1 MRKPSNLFRALF
13 SAGQFSNLWPS
24 MSRWRAVSLI
34 AAALF
39 LLGALLYENI
49 HALDTVRVGIPTK
62 SFQHV
67 IYQLALERRYMQQE
81 GVNLEIVLIAPTTSI
96 QALLTADLH
105 FTLSGTSALIAN
117 HRAGVP
123 VKVVLAANHQ
133 VLQWLLAKP
142 AVVTDLKALKNKRIA
157 TPGLA
162 SMSTLIVKQIL
173 VKHGLNPNSEVQLLD
188 SAAGTQ
194 LQAVLTGAADAA
206 ILGAE
211 QRYFALDS
219 GLKDLAFLGREVKNS
234 WGTLA
239 TSDRLIKEQ
248 PALVRNSL
256 RATIKALRFIR
267 ANREATVAAMAKF
280 SKVER
285 DLAGRVYD
293 DLIST
298 FTTDGTVDEE
308 TQRNDLAVIR
318 QVIGATEPMAI
329 TRGYD
334 FSLARAADRE
344 LTQSG
349 WRP

>member
-1 MRKPSNLFRALF
+1 MRMSWLNTTVITIDDHFHACPQRGRFRLDARIILIH
-13 SAGQFSNLWPS
+13 LI
-24 MSRWRAVSLI
+24 SLS
-34 AAALF
+34 
-39 LLGALLYENI
+39 LLLCAETY
-49 HALDTVRVGIPTK
+49 ALDTVRVGIPTK

-67 IYQLALERRYMQQE
+67 IYLLAQERNYMQQE
-81 GVNLEIVLIAPTTSI
+81 GIDLEIVLIAPTTSI
-96 QALLTADLH
+96 QALLTGDLH

-142 AVVTDLKALKNKRIA
+142 GVSDVKALKNKRIA

-173 VKHGLNPNSEVQLLD
+173 SKHGLNPNSDVLMID
-188 SAAGTQ
+188 SAAGAQ
-194 LQAVLTGAADAA
+194 LKSVLSGVADAA

-256 RATIKALRFIR
+256 RATLKALRFIR
-267 ANREATVAAMAKF
+267 ANKEAPSRPWPNSPK
-280 SKVER
+280 S
-285 DLAGRVYD
+285 
-293 DLIST
+293 S
-298 FTTDGTVDEE
+298 
-308 TQRNDLAVIR
+308 
-318 QVIGATEPMAI
+318 AI
-329 TRGYD
+329 
-334 FSLARAADRE
+334 
-344 LTQSG
+344 
-349 WRP
+349 

>member
-1 MRKPSNLFRALF
+1 MPTF
-13 SAGQFSNLWPS
+13 SRNSITAIFGAQFSNLSP
-24 MSRWRAVSLI
+24 RKTPRQRAFAILRPLVLL
-34 AAALF
+34 AAL
-39 LLGALLYENI
+39 LCGETY
-49 HALDTVRVGIPTK
+49 ALDTVRVGIPTK

-67 IYQLALERRYMQQE
+67 IYLLAQERQFMQQE
-81 GVNLEIVLIAPTTSI
+81 GINLEIVLVAPTTSI
-96 QALLTADLH
+96 QALLTGDLH

-142 AVVTDLKALKNKRIA
+142 GISDVKSLKSKRIA

-173 VKHGLNPNSEVQLLD
+173 AKQGLNPNSDVLMID
-188 SAAGTQ
+188 SAAGAQ
-194 LQAVLTGAADAA
+194 LKAVLTGVADAA

-248 PALVRNSL
+248 PALVRSSL
-256 RATIKALRFIR
+256 RATLKALRFIR
-267 ANREATVAAMAKF
+267 TNREATVAAMAKF

-318 QVIGATEPMAI
+318 QVIGASEPMAI

-334 FSLARAADRE
+334 FSIARAADRE

>member
-1 MRKPSNLFRALF
+1 
-13 SAGQFSNLWPS
+13 
-24 MSRWRAVSLI
+24 MSRFGVAFNGRFGSPALRMGLGRLSPLI
-34 AAALF
+34 LAPVF
-39 LLGALLYENI
+39 LLGVLVSEKI

-67 IYQLALERRYMQQE
+67 IYPLAQERQYMHQE
-81 GVNLEIVLIAPTTSI
+81 GINLEIVLIAPTTSI
-96 QALLTADLH
+96 QALLTGDLH

-133 VLQWLLAKP
+133 VLQWLLTKP
-142 AVVTDLKALKNKRIA
+142 GISDVKALKNRRIA

-162 SMSTLIVKQIL
+162 SMSTLIVKQL
-173 VKHGLNPNSEVQLLD
+173 LAKHGLNPNTDVQMLD
-188 SAAGTQ
+188 AAAGTQ
-194 LQAVLTGAADAA
+194 LQSVLTGVADAA

-256 RATIKALRFIR
+256 RATLKSLRFIR
-267 ANREATVAAMAKF
+267 TNREATVGAMAKF

-285 DLAGRVYD
+285 NLAGRVYD
-293 DLIST
+293 ELIST

-318 QVIGATEPMAI
+318 QVIGAPEPIAI

>member
-1 MRKPSNLFRALF
+1 MARSSPNPTAANIAVRLNDLPSY
-13 SAGQFSNLWPS
+13 AG
-24 MSRWRAVSLI
+24 RGRAVFVIL
-34 AAALF
+34 LTLV
-39 LLGALLYENI
+39 LLGALLCEKI

-67 IYQLALERRYMQQE
+67 IYLLAQERNYMQQE
-81 GVNLEIVLIAPTTSI
+81 GINLEIVLIAPTTSI
-96 QALLTADLH
+96 QALLTGDLH

-133 VLQWLLAKP
+133 VLQWLLAKSG
-142 AVVTDLKALKNKRIA
+142 VSDVKALKNKRIA

-173 VKHGLNPNSEVQLLD
+173 SKHGLNPNSDVVMID
-188 SAAGTQ
+188 SAAGAQ
-194 LQAVLTGAADAA
+194 LKSVLSGVADAA

-256 RATIKALRFIR
+256 RATLKALRFIR
-267 ANREATVAAMAKF
+267 ANKEVTVAAMAKF

-308 TQRNDLAVIR
+308 TQRNDVAVIR

>member
-1 MRKPSNLFRALF
+1 
-13 SAGQFSNLWPS
+13 
-24 MSRWRAVSLI
+24 
-34 AAALF
+34 
-39 LLGALLYENI
+39 
-49 HALDTVRVGIPTK
+49 
-62 SFQHV
+62 
-67 IYQLALERRYMQQE
+67 MQQE
-81 GVNLEIVLIAPTTSI
+81 GINLESVLVAPTTSI
-96 QALLTADLH
+96 QALLTGDLH

-133 VLQWLLAKP
+133 VLQWLLAKA
-142 AVVTDLKALKNKRIA
+142 AVSDVKSLKSKRIA

-173 VKHGLNPNSEVQLLD
+173 AKHGLNPNSDVVMID
-188 SAAGTQ
+188 SAVGAQ
-194 LQAVLTGAADAA
+194 LKAVLTGVADAA

-256 RATIKALRFIR
+256 RATLKALRFIR

-308 TQRNDLAVIR
+308 TQRNDLTVIR
-318 QVIGATEPMAI
+318 QVIGAAEPMAI

-334 FSLARAADRE
+334 FSFARAADRE